1 MSSSD
6 TVESYLRRIGIA
18 HDQVEAS
25 TWMITLEDARTSR
38 ILARIED
45 PIILFSTPVFTVGV
59 DTHDRVGLFQR
70 LLELNSELMHSAYA
84 LQDGRVVLS
93 GAQELENL
101 DLNEF
106 QAVIDDMTMAL
117 DRHLPQLQAW
127 DSTANAAQSGA
138 SEPTS

>member
-1 MSSSD
+1 MSSSE
-6 TVESYLRRIGIA
+6 TVESYLRRTGMA
-18 HDQVEAS
+18 HDQVEAT
-25 TWMITLEDARTSR
+25 TWLITLEDTRSSR

-45 PIILFSTPVFTVGV
+45 PIILFSTPIFPVGE

-84 LQDGRVVLS
+84 LEGENVVLS
-93 GAQELENL
+93 GAQALENL

-117 DRHLPQLQAW
+117 DRHLPQLSPWNRDA
-127 DSTANAAQSGA
+127 SANDA
-138 SEPTS
+138 SESAG